1 MAIIV
6 GNQQKSRPL
15 ANVNQELLNLKG
27 DLTDEE
33 ARVSLAKFLRYN
45 LGFTTELSLG
55 LTLEYYQELTLNSF
69 FNRNYCMLVWGRG
82 GAKSFCAAIY
92 CILKCM
98 LEPGT
103 KILIASINFRTSRR
117 VFNEIEKFLMS
128 PEAALARQCF
138 GLKSKRNDQYEWQIN
153 GGSITAIPLT
163 GEKIRGI
170 RANVL
175 ILDEFLLLPPDIIDN
190 VLIPFLSSPRDV
202 GERIR
207 IRKLEEE
214 LIKKGL
220 LHADNK
226 HIFENT
232 SQMLCLSSASYT
244 FEHLFRVFQQWSN
257 LIENP
262 EAQDSK
268 EGELPGTYFISQLSY
283 EALPPHMV
291 DQGAIQVA
299 QSGGSSHHSFLR
311 EYCARF
317 IDGGDSY
324 FSPKK
329 MHSCTIPDGEYPT
342 TKVIGDTDKKY
353 ILSIDPN
360 FSSSK
365 TADYFA
371 MSVIELD
378 EEKKQGILVHG
389 YQAAGSSLQDHIKYF
404 YYLYK
409 NFNINLIV
417 IDHAG
422 ADTFIDAV
430 NNSEY
435 MKAANRKIGFVDFD
449 SDKENEDYSSM
460 VKDCARQYNKDFGNI
475 CVKQFFTSAFLGR
488 ANSYLQTCI
497 DHKKIWFASRASNHP
512 DILENIFSMNLPM
525 EYIYP
530 RGIGEKADNE
540 YETKKLTV
548 REFIEQQDFIVQDTK
563 DQCANVEVSTTSR
576 GTQSFDLPSHLRKS
590 TSINRARKDNY
601 TTLMLA
607 NWGLKIYFDLMAPEN
622 FAKKSV
628 QFVAELI

>member
-1 MAIIV
+1 MALIV
-6 GNQQKSRPL
+6 GSQNKKSIVP
-15 ANVNQELLNLKG
+15 VNQELLKLKG
-27 DLTDEE
+27 DLTDQD
-33 ARVSLAKFLRYN
+33 ARISLAKFLRYN
-45 LGFTTELSLG
+45 LGFTTDLALG
-55 LTLEYYQELTLNSF
+55 LNLESYQELTINSF

-82 GAKSFCAAIY
+82 CAKSFCAAIY
-92 CILKCM
+92 CILKCIF
-98 LEPGT
+98 EPGT

-117 VFNEIEKFLMS
+117 VFNEIEKFLSS
-128 PEAALARQCF
+128 PQAALARQCF
-138 GLKSKRNDQYEWQIN
+138 GLKSKRNDQYEWEVN

-207 IRKLEEE
+207 IRKLEDE

-220 LHADNK
+220 LHPDNK
-226 HIFENT
+226 QIFENT
-232 SQMLCLSSASYT
+232 SQMLALSSASYT
-244 FEHLFRVFQQWSN
+244 FEHLFRVYQQWSH
-257 LIENP
+257 LIEHP
-262 EAQDSK
+262 EEQETK
-268 EGELPGTYFISQLSY
+268 EGELPGTYFVSQLGY
-283 EALPPHMV
+283 EALPSHMV
-291 DQGAIQVA
+291 DQAAIQVA
-299 QSGGSSHHSFLR
+299 KSGGSSHHSFLR

-329 MHSCTIPDGEYPT
+329 MHDCTIPDGEYPT
-342 TKVIGDTDKKY
+342 TKVVGDSDKKY
-353 ILSIDPN
+353 ILAIDPN

-365 TADYFA
+365 VADYFA
-371 MSVIELD
+371 MSLIELD
-378 EEKKQGILVHG
+378 EEKKQGVLVHG

-409 NFNINLIV
+409 NFNLALII

-430 NNSEY
+430 NNSQY
-435 MKAANRKIGFVDFD
+435 FKDMNRKIGFVDFE
-449 SDKENEDYSSM
+449 SDKENEEYTKM
-460 VKDCARQYNKDFGNI
+460 LKNCARQYNKDFGNI
-475 CVKQFFTSAFLGR
+475 CIKQYFTSSFLGR

-512 DILENIFSMNLPM
+512 DILENIFTMNLPM

-530 RGIGEKADNE
+530 RGIGDKADNE

-548 REFIEQQDFIVQDTK
+548 REFIEEQDFIIQDTK
-563 DQCANVEVSTTSR
+563 DQCANVEVTTTSR

-590 TSINRARKDNY
+590 TSVNRARKDNY
-601 TTLMLA
+601 TTLMLG
-607 NWGLKIYFDLMAPEN
+607 NWGVKAYFDIMAPEN
-622 FAKKSV
+622 FVKKNTS
-628 QFVAELI
+628 FVAELI

>member
-1 MAIIV
+1 MALIV
-6 GNQQKSRPL
+6 GNQKKSKPL
-15 ANVNQELLNLKG
+15 ANVNKELLKLKG

-45 LGFTTELSLG
+45 LGFTTELSMG
-55 LTLEYYQELTLNSF
+55 LTLEAYQELTLNSF

-128 PEAALARQCF
+128 PDAALARQCF

-207 IRKLEEE
+207 IRKLEDE

-220 LHADNK
+220 LHPDNR

-244 FEHLFRVFQQWSN
+244 FEHLFRVYQQWSH
-257 LIENP
+257 LVEHP
-262 EAQDSK
+262 DEQDSK

-283 EALPPHMV
+283 EALPQHMV

-299 QSGGSSHHSFLR
+299 KSGGSSHHSFLR

-329 MHSCTIPDGEYPT
+329 MHECTIPDGEYPT
-342 TKVIGDTDKKY
+342 TKVIGDNDKKY
-353 ILSIDPN
+353 IIAIDPN

-365 TADYFA
+365 VADYFA
-371 MSVIELD
+371 MSVIEID
-378 EEKKQGILVHG
+378 EEKKQGVLVHG

-409 NFNINLIV
+409 NFNIALII

-430 NNSEY
+430 NNSQY
-435 MKAANRKIGFVDFD
+435 FKDMNRKIGFVDFD
-449 SDKENEDYSSM
+449 SDKENEDYTKM
-460 VKDCARQYNKDFGNI
+460 LKDCARQYNKDFGNI
-475 CVKQFFTSAFLGR
+475 CIKQYFTSFFLGR

-497 DHKKIWFASRASNHP
+497 DHKKIWFPSRASNHP
-512 DILENIFSMNLPM
+512 DILENIFTMNLPM

-530 RGIGEKADNE
+530 RGIGDKADNE

-548 REFIEQQDFIVQDTK
+548 REFIEQQDFIIQDTK
-563 DQCANVEVSTTSR
+563 DQCANVEVTTTSR

-601 TTLMLA
+601 TTLMLG
-607 NWGLKIYFDLMAPEN
+607 NWGVKAYFDIMAPEN
-622 FAKKSV
+622 FAKKNTE
-628 QFVAELI
+628 FVAELI

>member
-1 MAIIV
+1 MALIV
-6 GNQQKSRPL
+6 GNQKKSKPL
-15 ANVNQELLNLKG
+15 ANVNKELLKLKG

-45 LGFTTELSLG
+45 LGFTTELSMG
-55 LTLEYYQELTLNSF
+55 LTLEAYQELTLNSF

-128 PEAALARQCF
+128 PDAALARQCF

-207 IRKLEEE
+207 IRKLEDE

-220 LHADNK
+220 LHPENR

-244 FEHLFRVFQQWSN
+244 FEHLFRVYQQWSH
-257 LIENP
+257 LVEHP
-262 EAQDSK
+262 EEQESK

-283 EALPPHMV
+283 EALPQHMV

-299 QSGGSSHHSFLR
+299 KSGGSSHHSFLR

-329 MHSCTIPDGEYPT
+329 MHDCTIPDGEYPT
-342 TKVIGDTDKKY
+342 TKVIGDSDKKY
-353 ILSIDPN
+353 IIAIDPN

-365 TADYFA
+365 VADYFA
-371 MSVIELD
+371 MSVIEID
-378 EEKKQGILVHG
+378 EEKKQGVLVHG

-409 NFNINLIV
+409 NFNIALIV

-430 NNSEY
+430 NNSQY
-435 MKAANRKIGFVDFD
+435 FKDMNRKIGFVDFD
-449 SDKENEDYSSM
+449 SDKENEDYTKM
-460 VKDCARQYNKDFGNI
+460 LKDCARQYNKDFGNI
-475 CVKQFFTSAFLGR
+475 CIKQYFTSFFLGR

-512 DILENIFSMNLPM
+512 DILENIFTMNLPM

-530 RGIGEKADNE
+530 RGIGDKADNE

-563 DQCANVEVSTTSR
+563 DQCANVEVTTTSR

-601 TTLMLA
+601 TTLMLG
-607 NWGLKIYFDLMAPEN
+607 NWGVKAYFDIMAPEN
-622 FAKKSV
+622 FTKKNTE
-628 QFVAELI
+628 FVAELI

>member
-1 MAIIV
+1 MALIV
-6 GNQQKSRPL
+6 GNQKKSKPL
-15 ANVNQELLNLKG
+15 ANVNQELLNLNG

-33 ARVSLAKFLRYN
+33 ARISLAKFLRYN

-55 LTLEYYQELTLNSF
+55 LTLEAYQELTLNSF

-207 IRKLEEE
+207 VRKLEDE
-214 LIKKGL
+214 LMKKGL
-220 LHADNK
+220 LHPDNR

-244 FEHLFRVFQQWSN
+244 FEHLFRVHQQWSH
-257 LIENP
+257 LVENP
-262 EAQDSK
+262 DEQDSK

-283 EALPPHMV
+283 EALPQHMV

-299 QSGGSSHHSFLR
+299 KSGGSSHHSFLR

-329 MHSCTIPDGEYPT
+329 MHACTIPDGEYPT
-342 TKVIGDTDKKY
+342 TKVVGDTDKKY
-353 ILSIDPN
+353 ILSVDPN

-378 EEKKQGILVHG
+378 EDKKQGVLVHG

-409 NFNINLIV
+409 NFNIDLIV

-449 SDKENEDYSSM
+449 SDKENEDYVSM
-460 VKDCARQYNKDFGNI
+460 VKDCARQYNKDFGTI

-530 RGIGEKADNE
+530 KGIGEKADNE

-548 REFIEQQDFIVQDTK
+548 REFIEQQDFIIQDTK
-563 DQCANVEVSTTSR
+563 DQCANVEVTTTSR

-607 NWGLKIYFDLMAPEN
+607 NWGVKIYFDIMAPEN
-622 FAKKSV
+622 WLKKNT

>member
-1 MAIIV
+1 MALIAGSQKKKSIV
-6 GNQQKSRPL
+6 P
-15 ANVNQELLNLKG
+15 VNQELLKLKG
-27 DLTDEE
+27 DLTDQE
-33 ARVSLAKFLRYN
+33 ARISLAKFLRYN
-45 LGFTTELSLG
+45 LGFTTDLALG
-55 LTLEYYQELTLNSF
+55 LTLESYQELTLNSF

-82 GAKSFCAAIY
+82 CAKSFCAAIY

-98 LEPGT
+98 FEPGT

-117 VFNEIEKFLMS
+117 VFNEIEKFLSS
-128 PEAALARQCF
+128 PQAALARQCF
-138 GLKSKRNDQYEWQIN
+138 GLKSKRNDQYEWEVN

-220 LHADNK
+220 LHPDNRQ
-226 HIFENT
+226 IFENT
-232 SQMLCLSSASYT
+232 SQMLALSSASYT
-244 FEHLFRVFQQWSN
+244 FEHLFRVYQQWSH
-257 LIENP
+257 LIEHP
-262 EAQDSK
+262 EEQETK
-268 EGELPGTYFISQLSY
+268 EGELPGTYFVSQLGY
-283 EALPPHMV
+283 EALPSHMV
-291 DQGAIQVA
+291 DQAAIQVA
-299 QSGGSSHHSFLR
+299 KSGGSSHHSFLR

-329 MHSCTIPDGEYPT
+329 MHECTIPDGEYPT
-342 TKVIGDTDKKY
+342 TKVVGDVDKKY
-353 ILSIDPN
+353 ILAIDPN

-365 TADYFA
+365 VADYFA
-371 MSVIELD
+371 MSLIELD
-378 EEKKQGILVHG
+378 EEKKQGVLVHG

-409 NFNINLIV
+409 NFNLALII

-430 NNSEY
+430 NNSQFFKD
-435 MKAANRKIGFVDFD
+435 MNRKIGFVDFE
-449 SDKENEDYSSM
+449 SDKENEDYSKM
-460 VKDCARQYNKDFGNI
+460 LKDCARQYNKDFGTI
-475 CVKQFFTSAFLGR
+475 CIKQYFTSFFLGR

-512 DILENIFSMNLPM
+512 DILENIFTMNLPM

-530 RGIGEKADNE
+530 RGIGDKADNE
-540 YETKKLTV
+540 FETKKLTV
-548 REFIEQQDFIVQDTK
+548 REFIEEQDFIVQDTK
-563 DQCANVEVSTTSR
+563 DQCANVEVTTTSR

-590 TSINRARKDNY
+590 TSVNRARKDNY
-601 TTLMLA
+601 TTLMLG
-607 NWGLKIYFDLMAPEN
+607 NWGVKAYFDIMAPEN
-622 FAKKSV
+622 FAKKNTE
-628 QFVAELI
+628 FVAELI

>member
-1 MAIIV
+1 MALIV
-6 GNQQKSRPL
+6 GHQNKKSIT
-15 ANVNQELLNLKG
+15 NINKELLALPG
-27 DLTDEE
+27 ELTDKE
-33 ARVSLAKFLRYN
+33 ARISLAKFLRYN
-45 LGFTTELSLG
+45 LGFTTDLTLG
-55 LTLEYYQELTLNSF
+55 LTLESYQELTLHSF

-82 GAKSFCAAIY
+82 CAKSFCAAIY
-92 CILKCM
+92 CILKCIF
-98 LEPGT
+98 EPGT

-117 VFNEIEKFLMS
+117 VFNEIEKFLSS
-128 PEAALARQCF
+128 PGAALARQCF
-138 GLKSKRNDQYEWQIN
+138 GLKSKRNDQYEWEVN

-175 ILDEFLLLPPDIIDN
+175 ILDEFLLLPADIIDN

-202 GERIR
+202 GDRIR

-214 LIKKGL
+214 LISKGL
-220 LHADNK
+220 LHPDNRQ
-226 HIFENT
+226 IFENT
-232 SQMLCLSSASYT
+232 SQMLALSSASYT
-244 FEHLFRVFQQWSN
+244 FEHLFNVHQQWSH
-257 LIENP
+257 LIEHP
-262 EAQDSK
+262 EEQETK

-283 EALPPHMV
+283 EALPQHMV
-291 DQGAIQVA
+291 DQAAIQVA
-299 QSGGSSHHSFLR
+299 KSGGSSHHSFLR

-329 MHSCTIPDGEYPT
+329 MHACTIPDGEYPT
-342 TKVIGDTDKKY
+342 TKVVGDADKKY

-365 TADYFA
+365 SADYFA
-371 MSVIELD
+371 MSIIELD

-404 YYLYK
+404 YYLYR
-409 NFNINLIV
+409 NFNIALIV

-430 NNSEY
+430 NNSEFF
-435 MKAANRKIGFVDFD
+435 KNINKKINFLEFD
-449 SDKENEDYSSM
+449 SDQENEDYVKM
-460 VKDCARQYNKDFGNI
+460 VKSCAQKYNKDFGSI
-475 CVKQFFTSAFLGR
+475 CVKQYFTSAFLSR

-512 DILENIFSMNLPM
+512 DILESMFSINLPIQD
-525 EYIYP
+525 IYP
-530 RGIGEKADNE
+530 RGIGDKADNE
-540 YETKKLTV
+540 YETKKLTI
-548 REFIEQQDFIVQDTK
+548 REFIEEQDFIVQDTK

-590 TSINRARKDNY
+590 TSVNRARKDNY
-601 TTLMLA
+601 TTLMLG
-607 NWGLKIYFDLMAPEN
+607 NWGVKIYFDLMAPDN
-622 FAKKSV
+622 FVKKNTN
-628 QFVAELI
+628 FVAELI